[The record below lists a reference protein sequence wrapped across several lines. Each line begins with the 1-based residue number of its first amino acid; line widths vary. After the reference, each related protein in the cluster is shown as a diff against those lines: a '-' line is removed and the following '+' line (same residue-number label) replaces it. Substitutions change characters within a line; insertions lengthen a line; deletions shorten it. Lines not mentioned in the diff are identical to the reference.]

1 MSLSYIDLLLSSLT
15 EEAGNTE
22 GPVLSEANR
31 QLTCK
36 LCMVN
41 MSSARMSTSRTRDAG
56 EEHNRLL
63 VRCDSDVFAEISRS
77 STI

>member
-1 MSLSYIDLLLSSLT
+1 MSLSHTDLLLSSLT
-15 EEAGNTE
+15 DESGNTE

-36 LCMVN
+36 LCIVN
-41 MSSARMSTSRTRDAG
+41 MSSARMSTPRTRDAG

-63 VRCDSDVFAEISRS
+63 VCCDSDVFAEIS
-77 STI
+77 